1 MKQWWERTMINT
13 EALKKISLA
22 LRRGRQLENQ
32 ANKQIVDGSSRP
44 ATAGSPDHDS
54 R

>member
-1 MKQWWERTMINT
+1 MKQWWESTLINS

-22 LRRGRQLENQ
+22 LRRGRQLEKQ
-32 ANKQIVDGSSRP
+32 AKKPIVIETVEP
-44 ATAGSPDHDS
+44 ETDS

>member
-1 MKQWWERTMINT
+1 MKAWWESCLINS

-22 LRRGRQLENQ
+22 LRRGRQLEKQ
-32 ANKQIVDGSSRP
+32 AKRQVVVETIE
-44 ATAGSPDHDS
+44 PDDP